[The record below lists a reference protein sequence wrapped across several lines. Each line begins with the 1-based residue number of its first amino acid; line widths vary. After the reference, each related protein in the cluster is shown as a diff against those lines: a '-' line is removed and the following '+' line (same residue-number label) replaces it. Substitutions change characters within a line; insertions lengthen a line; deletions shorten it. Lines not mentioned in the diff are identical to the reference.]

1 MLLSLVLGNWMSYRD
16 EAQLDLIGTLER
28 QHKNT
33 LTKLPTFRSKY
44 ALPVAAIYGGNASG
58 KTGIFEA
65 LSTVKLMVTTDCG
78 VSGVLPVEPFRLD
91 TASPNSATSFDITF
105 LAGPSIYRYYLEATE
120 EQVLAESLDIVTE
133 KGETCVFERDGVI
146 GSLALG
152 DGYFADEEHVEFTFK
167 STRKNQLFLQSA
179 VAQNISELMQAYD
192 WFASSLELVGV
203 DSQAWSFATALGSRQ
218 GFIDFA
224 STALSRLDTG
234 ISRLVSE
241 PVGVDALP
249 RDAALRKR
257 AAVLSEN
264 EILTVL
270 LESRGDEYGF
280 EMLTV
285 RSSSSGPDVQ
295 RLRTVHVGPDGKEHI
310 FSLGMESSGTRRL
323 MGLLPM
329 LFDLSG
335 EGGASKV
342 YVVDELDRCLHTML
356 TKHLIQGILETC
368 GPESRK
374 QLLFTTHDLL
384 LMDQSLLRRDE
395 MFVVQRNPYGVS
407 ELIGLSEYKGIRNDK
422 DLIRSY
428 LDGRFGGIPMLSQV
442 AAHV

>member
-1 MLLSLVLGNWMSYRD
+1 MLLSLFLGNWMSYRD

-28 QHKNT
+28 QHKKT
-33 LTKLPTFRSKY
+33 LTKLPAFRSKY

-65 LSTVKLMVTTDCG
+65 LAAVRLMVTTDCG

-91 TASPNSATSFDITF
+91 TVSPNSATSFDVTF
-105 LAGPSIYRYYLEATE
+105 LAGPTIYRYYLEATE

-133 KGETCVFERDGVI
+133 KGETCVFERDGVM

-152 DGYFADEEHVEFTFK
+152 DNYFADEEHVEFAFK

-179 VAQNISELMQAYD
+179 VAQNISELMQPYD

-234 ISRLVSE
+234 ISRLVGE

-257 AAVLSEN
+257 VAMLSEN